1 MAERA
6 ARHEREKEEEEEEE
20 EEAVLPSSFWGERPI
35 IWPVEPAFKD
45 NLRRRASQRADRRVW
60 LV

>member
-6 ARHEREKEEEEEEE
+6 ARHEREKEEEE
-20 EEAVLPSSFWGERPI
+20 AVLPSSFGGERPI
-35 IWPVEPAFKD
+35 IWPEQPAFKD
-45 NLRRRASQRADRRVW
+45 NLRRRASERADRRVW

>member
-1 MAERA
+1 MAERPP
-6 ARHEREKEEEEEEE
+6 RHEREKEEEEEE

-35 IWPVEPAFKD
+35 IWPEEPAFKD
-45 NLRRRASQRADRRVW
+45 NLRRRASERADRRVW